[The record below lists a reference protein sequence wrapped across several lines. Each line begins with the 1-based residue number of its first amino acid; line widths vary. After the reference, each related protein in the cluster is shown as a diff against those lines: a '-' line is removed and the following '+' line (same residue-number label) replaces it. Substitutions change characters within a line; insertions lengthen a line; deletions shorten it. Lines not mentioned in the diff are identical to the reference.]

1 MYFLFAIFAIIAGI
15 CLFIF
20 ANRITKNRPAVTG
33 VKIVGIALILI
44 GISMSYLL
52 FFGKVVLPLSKG

>member
-1 MYFLFAIFAIIAGI
+1 MYLLFAIFAIIAGI

-20 ANRITKNRPAVTG
+20 AKRMTKNRLAVTG

-52 FFGKVVLPLSKG
+52 FSGKVVLPLSKG

>member
-1 MYFLFAIFAIIAGI
+1 M
-15 CLFIF
+15 
-20 ANRITKNRPAVTG
+20 TKNRPAVTG

-52 FFGKVVLPLSKG
+52 FSGKVVLPLSKG